1 MKQTLLAILMATT
14 LAQATESKL
23 WYEKPAAEWEQEA
36 LPIGNGRLGA
46 MIFGGVEREQIQFN
60 EDSLWTGDE
69 ADTGSY
75 QNFGELFVEFATDG
89 SPAAN
94 YRRELDIARAVHL
107 ITYMQGGVNFR
118 REYFASHPA
127 NVMVFRLSADKPGA
141 LTGSIALADAHK
153 AATNAEGNRLTVNG
167 NLDGFTYPS
176 SGPNANYT
184 IDLNYEAQVLV
195 LNDGGTV
202 EAKDGKIFFKN
213 ANALTILLAAGTDY
227 SNQRSQK
234 WRGPHPHEAV
244 TERLAKASA
253 TPYAEL
259 LAAHEKDY
267 Q

>member
-1 MKQTLLAILMATT
+1 MKKTLLLLAALLASAAFAMA
-14 LAQATESKL
+14 ADMKL
-23 WYEKPAAEWEQEA
+23 FYDKPAKDWETEA

-127 NVMVFRLSADKPGA
+127 NVMAFRFTADKPGA
-141 LTGSIALADAHK
+141 LTGSIALSDAHK
-153 AATNAEGNRLTVNG
+153 AVTAAEGNRLTAKG
-167 NLDGFTYPS
+167 NLDGYTYPS

-202 EAKDGKIFFKN
+202 EAKDGKVFFS
-213 ANALTILLAAGTDY
+213 LPTVLECWRSRAA
-227 SNQRSQK
+227 R
-234 WRGPHPHEAV
+234 P
-244 TERLAKASA
+244 
-253 TPYAEL
+253 
-259 LAAHEKDY
+259 
-267 Q
+267 

>member
-107 ITYMQGGVNFR
+107 ITYMQGVQGVSDV
-118 REYFASHPA
+118 REY
-127 NVMVFRLSADKPGA
+127 
-141 LTGSIALADAHK
+141 
-153 AATNAEGNRLTVNG
+153 NREAF
-167 NLDGFTYPS
+167 NL
-176 SGPNANYT
+176 
-184 IDLNYEAQVLV
+184 V
-195 LNDGGTV
+195 
-202 EAKDGKIFFKN
+202 
-213 ANALTILLAAGTDY
+213 
-227 SNQRSQK
+227 
-234 WRGPHPHEAV
+234 
-244 TERLAKASA
+244 RLAKDNQMITSSNSSEEEDDGKVRAGGSS
-253 TPYAEL
+253 EGSVV
-259 LAAHEKDY
+259 EDGIEEE
-267 Q
+267 